1 MRTGLPLRQA
11 ISIIVANCSSRL
23 APRPTLAGLMRYFA
37 RVRAQSGYSASSL
50 CPLKWKSPTR
60 GTSQPLASSRSR
72 MRGTCAAASAVLTVT
87 RTISEPARASS
98 NTWSAVRPASAVSG
112 FVIDCTNT
120 GAPPPIS
127 ACPTRTWRVLC
138 LGIFVIG
145 ASIQRQSGDFDLDV
159 GFQIDGLVVVRKTHG
174 RAVADDKRQGRPP
187 EDDSAASGGIQLRH
201 QRLAV
206 PVPDLDPGFAVELET
221 NPRFAYDAASSCGG
235 LLHLRGRGLHHAHRR
250 RPRNRYWCRRR
261 GGRDAPRRPE
271 YRFLGRRARLE
282 SCPGESA
289 CAPLVEHAGHD
300 DEKDDRKG
308 EISSRTAFA
317 GARKGDA
324 LVAQIEVD
332 LPGDVTLVKR
342 AQDRLRIRFEQLG
355 VTAHHASHER
365 RSGQLVELL
374 RFERLDLTHAV
385 FESLRDVGDRQL
397 ALGAQLRE
405 QPSGPGVDGRCV
417 GFDRLVHSNRPFCS
431 SWYSFEPGKRL
442 RSWLA

>member
-1 MRTGLPLRQA
+1 
-11 ISIIVANCSSRL
+11 
-23 APRPTLAGLMRYFA
+23 
-37 RVRAQSGYSASSL
+37 
-50 CPLKWKSPTR
+50 
-60 GTSQPLASSRSR
+60 
-72 MRGTCAAASAVLTVT
+72 MRGICAAASAVLTVT

-98 NTWSAVRPASAVSG
+98 NTWSAVRPASAVSV

-145 ASIQRQSGDFDLDV
+145 DSIQRQSGDFDLDV

-174 RAVADDKRQGRPP
+174 RAVADHKRQGGPP

-206 PVPDLDPGFAVELET
+206 PVPDLDPGFAVELEA
-221 NPRFAYDAASSCGG
+221 NPRFAHDAAASGG
-235 LLHLRGRGLHHAHRR
+235 LVHLRSRGFHHARR
-250 RPRNRYWCRRR
+250 RRRRNLYGYWCWCGRR
-261 GGRDAPRRPE
+261 GGRYHRR
-271 YRFLGRRARLE
+271 RFGLRLRGRRARLE

-300 DEKDDRKG
+300 DEKDDRKR

-317 GARKGDA
+317 RARKGDA

-332 LPGDVTLVKR
+332 LLGNVTLVKC
-342 AQDRLRIRFEQLG
+342 AQNRLRIRFEQLG
-355 VTAHHASHER
+355 VTPHHAAHER

-405 QPSGPGVDGRCV
+405 QPSGPGVDGSYV
-417 GFDRLVHSNRPFCS
+417 GFDLLVHSNRPFCS